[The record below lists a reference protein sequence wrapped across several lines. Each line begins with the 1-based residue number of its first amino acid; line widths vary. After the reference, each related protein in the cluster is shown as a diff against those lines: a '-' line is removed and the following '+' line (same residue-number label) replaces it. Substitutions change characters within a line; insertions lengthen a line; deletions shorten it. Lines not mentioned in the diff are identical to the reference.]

1 VGTLPLLGPIWE
13 DDSGI
18 GDLHLKMSTM
28 TVLVSTAILV
38 AVGALA
44 GLVPALKASRLDP
57 VEALRYE

>member
-1 VGTLPLLGPIWE
+1 MPLLGPIWD

-18 GDLHLKMSTM
+18 GDLHLRMSTT

-38 AVGALA
+38 LVGVLS
-44 GLVPALKASRLDP
+44 GLVPAMKASRLDP